1 MALGDIHCLMN
12 PVFTCLIRCLLI
24 VAVASDRIVQAADWP
39 QWRGLARDGHT
50 AEQFPSALVPPSAA
64 QWHHPLGHGY
74 ASPSIAAGRIF
85 VLDDVNGLET
95 VHCLAT
101 ATAQEIWQKPIAESY
116 TDEFEPGPRCTPL
129 VDGPLLFVQTC
140 RGEFQCLKVED
151 GSLLWR
157 FHFAD
162 YGAEWVADKGAN
174 VGAASRRGNA
184 GSPIVIG
191 DTVYVQIG
199 SAQGACIGAF
209 EKQTGKLKWKSQNDL
224 TCYSSLMTGQLGGV
238 NHLISATVEGLLALR
253 PEDGQLLW
261 RVPFRT
267 GANRNAL
274 TPILFD
280 NTIYFSSF
288 TTGLRATQVKPEG
301 KEAKPVEKWL
311 NPQIKINLATPVL
324 VDGYLYGQGPS
335 RNFICVDT
343 AGGNQKWSQ
352 PGFGEVTSTL
362 TDGHRLLLLSDRGE
376 AIEIAANP
384 ESWQELGRF
393 QACGKTFVHPAFA
406 DGVLY
411 VRDSRELAAWRL
423 SPPLP

>member
-1 MALGDIHCLMN
+1 MN
-12 PVFTCLIRCLLI
+12 PIIIRIFRHLLLLSLGF
-24 VAVASDRIVQAADWP
+24 VSSADAADWP

-50 AEQFPSALVPPSAA
+50 AEAFPGALVPPSAA
-64 QWHHPLGHGY
+64 QWHHPVGHGY
-74 ASPSIAAGRIF
+74 ASPSISSGHIF
-85 VLDDVNGLET
+85 ILDDGNGVET
-95 VHCLAT
+95 LHCLAC
-101 ATAQEIWQKPIAESY
+101 ATGQEVWQKPIAEGY

-129 VDGPLLFVQTC
+129 VDGPLVFVQTC
-140 RGEFQCLKVED
+140 RGEFQCLKAED
-151 GSLLWR
+151 GALLWR

-184 GSPIVIG
+184 GSPVVVGETIYI
-191 DTVYVQIG
+191 QIG
-199 SAQGACIGAF
+199 SNKGASIGAF
-209 EKQTGKLKWKSQNDL
+209 DKRTGKLKWKSQDDL
-224 TCYSSLMTGQLGGV
+224 TCYSSLMFGQLGGV

-253 PEDGQLLW
+253 PENGQVLW

-274 TPILFD
+274 TPILAD
-280 NTIYFSSF
+280 NTLYFSSH
-288 TTGLRATQVKPEG
+288 TTGLRATGVVPDG
-301 KEAKPVEKWL
+301 GGAKAVEKWF

-324 VDGYLYGQGPS
+324 VNGYLYGQGPS
-335 RNFICVDT
+335 RNFICIDT
-343 AGGNQKWSQ
+343 TDGHLKWSQ

-393 QACGKTFVHPAFA
+393 QACGKTFVHPAYA
-406 DGVLY
+406 DGVLF

-423 SPPLP
+423 SPSLP